1 MNAAG
6 MGITVSRNENKRI
19 EFKNPPMAGYISKL
33 IEPIYTYA
41 L

>member
-19 EFKNPPMAGYISKL
+19 EFKNPPMAGYISL
-33 IEPIYTYA
+33 SSLFIPMR
-41 L
+41 